1 MNYLK
6 KIFPVFMLSRSLIFV
21 GVSAGSNAEAA
32 TTITSL
38 TKTVNS
44 LSAKIK
50 VLESK
55 LNSSNLAIE
64 AKIQL
69 LSDCVDQNIET
80 IVNFGDVGKPSTW
93 VCEDWVNK

>member
-6 KIFPVFMLSRSLIFV
+6 KIFPVLILSGSLIFV
-21 GVSAGSNAEAA
+21 GMYAGSNAEAA

-50 VLESK
+50 SLQNKVDDLSK
-55 LNSSNLAIE
+55 
-64 AKIQL
+64 
-69 LSDCVDQNIET
+69 CVDDGFKAIKFKSSGEYS
-80 IVNFGDVGKPSTW
+80 IVGGYGSGPRD
-93 VCEDWVNK
+93 CEE